1 MRALDAKYP
10 FFESAREAV
19 ETEGT
24 DLQTL
29 IAEDA
34 PAVER
39 GLERVERAL
48 LAGTVESEDATRFD
62 RTELLSYPIARILVS
77 LVDAPA
83 AVEKYAAAEA
93 ATARARFEADFD
105 RDDDLR
111 TGGASVDL
119 DTVLREFDLS
129 AAVVAE
135 SPADRPARS
144 EDRYRVAV
152 GAYLRLSDA
161 DWGDDWRLVNR
172 ELADGRVRV
181 TRAELSRLL
190 EVAVER
196 RVAEGLPF
204 EGIAENEALVD
215 ALDEKITDLRELLA
229 DRSGT
234 RQLDTVVPDLFPPC
248 MATLLGKVQ
257 RGAELDAER
266 PAEATFALT
275 AFLTGIGMD
284 TDEIVA
290 LYRDS
295 SVDAE
300 TIRYQIEYLQDTPV
314 TQYPPPSCATMQ
326 AYDLCVKEDDER
338 GLCESVAHPMSY
350 YGDALE
356 SVDAAEIDDWRERG
370 ADADEAESEA

>member
-1 MRALDAKYP
+1 MRALDARYP

-19 ETEGT
+19 ERDGT
-24 DLQTL
+24 DLPTL

-48 LAGTVESEDATRFD
+48 LAGTVESEEGAWSTRN
-62 RTELLSYPIARILVS
+62 ELLSYPIARILVS

-93 ATARARFEADFD
+93 ATARERFEADFE

-119 DTVLREFDLS
+119 DTVLREFDLA

-152 GAYLRLSDA
+152 GAYLRLSEA

-204 EGIAENEALVD
+204 EGIADNEALVE
-215 ALDEKITDLRELLA
+215 ALDEKIADLRELLA

-234 RQLDTVVPDLFPPC
+234 RQLDTVVPELFPPC

-326 AYDLCVKEDDER
+326 AYDLCTKEDDER
-338 GLCESVAHPMSY
+338 DLCESVSHPMSY
-350 YGDALE
+350 YGDALA
-356 SVDAAEIDDWRERG
+356 SVEASEIDDWRDRG
-370 ADADEAESEA
+370 HESDEVESEA

>member
-1 MRALDAKYP
+1 MRALHAKYP

-19 ETEGT
+19 EQA
-24 DLQTL
+24 DAALPTL

-48 LAGTVESEDATRFD
+48 LAGTVESAEGTWSTRN
-62 RTELLSYPIARILVS
+62 ELLSYPIARILVS

-93 ATARARFEADFD
+93 ATARERFEADFE
-105 RDDDLR
+105 REDDLR
-111 TGGASVDL
+111 SGGASVDL
-119 DTVLREFDLS
+119 ETVLREFDLS
-129 AAVVAE
+129 EVVVAE

-152 GAYLRLSDA
+152 GAYLRLSSA

-172 ELADGRVRV
+172 ELTEGRVRV

-204 EGIAENEALVD
+204 EGIAENDALVEALD
-215 ALDEKITDLRELLA
+215 GKIASLRDLLA

-234 RQLDTVVPDLFPPC
+234 RQLDTVVPELFPPC
-248 MATLLGKVQ
+248 MGTLLGKVR
-257 RGAELDAER
+257 RGAELDAE
-266 PAEATFALT
+266 ATFSLT

-300 TIRYQIEYLQDTPV
+300 TIRYQIEYLQNTPV
-314 TQYPPPSCATMQ
+314 TQYPPPSCATME
-326 AYDLCVKEDDER
+326 AYDLCVKDEDER
-338 GLCESVAHPMSY
+338 GLCESVSHPMSY

-356 SVDAAEIDDWRERG
+356 SVEASEVDDWRDRG
-370 ADADEAESEA
+370 VETDEAEPEA

>member
-19 ETEGT
+19 ERDGT
-24 DLQTL
+24 DLPTL

-48 LAGTVESEDATRFD
+48 LAGTVESEEGAWSTRN
-62 RTELLSYPIARILVS
+62 ELLSYPIARILVS

-93 ATARARFEADFD
+93 ATARERFEADFE

-119 DTVLREFDLS
+119 DTVLQEFDL
-129 AAVVAE
+129 ADAVVAE
-135 SPADRPARS
+135 SPADRPARG

-152 GAYLRLSDA
+152 GTYLRLSEA
-161 DWGDDWRLVNR
+161 DWGDGWRLVNR

-204 EGIAENEALVD
+204 EGIAENEALVE
-215 ALDEKITDLRELLA
+215 ALDDKIADLRELLA

-234 RQLDTVVPDLFPPC
+234 RQLDTVVPELFPPC

-326 AYDLCVKEDDER
+326 AYDLCTKEDDER
-338 GLCESVAHPMSY
+338 DLCESVSHPMSY

-356 SVDAAEIDDWRERG
+356 SVEASELDDWRERS
-370 ADADEAESEA
+370 ADADEAEPEA

>member
-1 MRALDAKYP
+1 MRARHAKDP

-19 ETEGT
+19 EQA
-24 DLQTL
+24 DAALPTL

-48 LAGTVESEDATRFD
+48 LAGTVESAEGTWSTRN
-62 RTELLSYPIARILVS
+62 ELLSYPIARILVS

-93 ATARARFEADFD
+93 ATARERFEADFE
-105 RDDDLR
+105 REDDLR
-111 TGGASVDL
+111 SGGASVDL
-119 DTVLREFDLS
+119 ETVLREFDLS
-129 AAVVAE
+129 EVVVAE

-152 GAYLRLSDA
+152 GAYLRLSSA

-172 ELADGRVRV
+172 ELTEGRVRV

-204 EGIAENEALVD
+204 EGIAENDALVEALD
-215 ALDEKITDLRELLA
+215 GKIASLRDLLA

-234 RQLDTVVPDLFPPC
+234 RQLDTVVPELFPPC
-248 MATLLGKVQ
+248 MGTLLGKVR
-257 RGAELDAER
+257 RGAELDAE
-266 PAEATFALT
+266 ATFSLT

-300 TIRYQIEYLQDTPV
+300 TIRYQIEYLQNTPV
-314 TQYPPPSCATMQ
+314 TQYPPPSCATME
-326 AYDLCVKEDDER
+326 AYDLCVKDEDER
-338 GLCESVAHPMSY
+338 GLCESVSHPMSY

-356 SVDAAEIDDWRERG
+356 SVEASEVDDWRDRG
-370 ADADEAESEA
+370 VETDEAEPEA

>member
-10 FFESAREAV
+10 FFDTARETV
-19 ETEGT
+19 EEEGA
-24 DLQTL
+24 DLPTL

-48 LAGTVESEDATRFD
+48 LAGTVESEDATRYD

-93 ATARARFEADFD
+93 ATARERFETDFAQE
-105 RDDDLR
+105 DDLR

-119 DTVLREFDLS
+119 NTVLREFDL
-129 AAVVAE
+129 ADAVIAE

-152 GAYLRLSDA
+152 GAYLQLSSA
-161 DWGDDWRLVNR
+161 EWGEEWRLVNR

-204 EGIAENEALVD
+204 EGIAENETLVD
-215 ALDEKITDLRELLA
+215 ALDEKIADLRELLA

-234 RQLDTVVPDLFPPC
+234 RQLDTVVPELFPPC
-248 MATLLGKVQ
+248 MATLLRKVQ
-257 RGAELDAER
+257 RGAELDTER

-284 TDEIVA
+284 TDEIVK
-290 LYRDS
+290 LYRES

-300 TIRYQIEYLQDTPV
+300 TIRYQIEYLRDTPV
-314 TQYPPPSCATMQ
+314 TQYPPPSCATME
-326 AYDLCVKEDDER
+326 AYGLCVKEDDER
-338 GLCESVAHPMSY
+338 GLCEVVSHPMSY
-350 YGDALE
+350 YGEALE
-356 SVDAAEIDDWRERG
+356 SVETSEIDDWRDRG
-370 ADADEAESEA
+370 DAEEAESEA

>member
-10 FFESAREAV
+10 FFDAARETV
-19 ETEGT
+19 EQEGA
-24 DLQTL
+24 DLPTL

-48 LAGTVESEDATRFD
+48 LAGTVESEDTTRFD
-62 RTELLSYPIARILVS
+62 RNELLSYPIARILVS

-83 AVEKYAAAEA
+83 AVQKYAAAEA
-93 ATARARFEADFD
+93 ATARARFEADFAQ
-105 RDDDLR
+105 DDDLR

-119 DTVLREFDLS
+119 DTVLREFDL
-129 AAVVAE
+129 ADAVIAE

-152 GAYLRLSDA
+152 GAYLRLSTA
-161 DWGDDWRLVNR
+161 DWGDGWRLVNR

-204 EGIAENEALVD
+204 EGIAENEALVE

-234 RQLDTVVPDLFPPC
+234 RQLDTVVPELFPPC
-248 MATLLGKVQ
+248 MDGLLRRVQ
-257 RGAELDAER
+257 RGADLD
-266 PAEATFALT
+266 AEATFSLT

-300 TIRYQIEYLQDTPV
+300 TIRYQIEYLQNTPV
-314 TQYPPPSCATMQ
+314 TQYPPPSCATME

-338 GLCESVAHPMSY
+338 GLCESVSHPMSY
-350 YGDALE
+350 YGDALA
-356 SVDAAEIDDWRERG
+356 SVEASEIDDWRNRG
-370 ADADEAESEA
+370 ADPEEAESEA